1 MRKRETIEPRNTGLL
16 LFEKVDVMKWT
27 ANSIYAFE
35 MARMYKLFRG
45 LRVWRVCNDMVLE
58 LERDYT
64 IFKDKVCVRSIK
76 STNTKVV

>member
-1 MRKRETIEPRNTGLL
+1 MRKRETIEPRNTCLL

-35 MARMYKLFRG
+35 MARMFKLFRG

-58 LERDYT
+58 LERDYE
-64 IFKDKVCVRSIK
+64 
-76 STNTKVV
+76 